1 VCVCV
6 SFFLLKII
14 YFNIFVLILEL
25 VLNENLKEAFII
37 GVDEKAKD
45 RLNKLTASNKVTP
58 IDLDYLNTTKMVQEQ
73 ISCFNTNTNKMTTF
87 LPTNNKRAAP
97 LAPIIVTKQQQI
109 CSSLSSSRF
118 SSTLSSASS
127 TTSSSSSSTTNNN
140 NLNPIQT
147 SPSTSS
153 NHSKS
158 SNNCSASSSS
168 SVSAASP
175 PPSPIEQDCILL
187 DDSSNHREMAIDCPD
202 YFIPEIKTRPC
213 YPPQPPQL
221 ILNNNLVTDQKSN
234 ENLNNF
240 VDYELFEQ
248 DNQFLESV
256 TKVLNL
262 NITQSTLNDP
272 PITTK
277 TNSTNAISSSMS
289 SIQYIDE
296 DSKLILLN
304 TPNKSPVLTNNKSC
318 KSIGKKLFEKQ
329 HDKLNNNSNFIRNSL
344 RSNSFKQKPLP
355 PTTTPIGMINN
366 AFEMEIDNFEVD
378 INIKC
383 KEEEEE
389 EEKIEEITTKVS
401 QLQVKLNQ
409 PVHLY
414 QQNNNNNTPI
424 SKHKLTNHLISSRAP
439 TPPPRST
446 EKHLSFFVEQQQE
459 DTGIQLREIYETN
472 NYENT
477 IQLYNKIIKL
487 NSKLE
492 LKPVEINSNKLSQDV
507 MKLLKSSGS
516 SVDNELCMLL
526 SKFNNLFN
534 THDQISV
541 RFEEQKIELQKEN
554 KQLMIDQQQ
563 NQQDEDETLEIS
575 VDLTKQNEDDN
586 DETIHNNNNNNND
599 DELLISDEGRFLLNK
614 AQHYSVENLKLVNI
628 EKPDSPFGATIRNR
642 DGNIVIGRIVSGG
655 AAQQSGLLHEE
666 DEILE
671 INNIPVRGKTINDV
685 CDMLVNIYLIF

>member
-1 VCVCV
+1 
-6 SFFLLKII
+6 
-14 YFNIFVLILEL
+14 
-25 VLNENLKEAFII
+25 
-37 GVDEKAKD
+37 
-45 RLNKLTASNKVTP
+45 
-58 IDLDYLNTTKMVQEQ
+58 
-73 ISCFNTNTNKMTTF
+73 
-87 LPTNNKRAAP
+87 
-97 LAPIIVTKQQQI
+97 
-109 CSSLSSSRF
+109 
-118 SSTLSSASS
+118 
-127 TTSSSSSSTTNNN
+127 
-140 NLNPIQT
+140 
-147 SPSTSS
+147 
-153 NHSKS
+153 
-158 SNNCSASSSS
+158 
-168 SVSAASP
+168 
-175 PPSPIEQDCILL
+175 
-187 DDSSNHREMAIDCPD
+187 MAIDCPD

-213 YPPQPPQL
+213 YPPQPPPPASQP
-221 ILNNNLVTDQKSN
+221 LNNKLITEQKSN
-234 ENLNNF
+234 ENF

-272 PITTK
+272 PITT
-277 TNSTNAISSSMS
+277 TTNAISSSMS

-296 DSKLILLN
+296 DSKIILIN
-304 TPNKSPVLTNNKSC
+304 TPNKSPVPTNNNNNNNNKSC

-329 HDKLNNNSNFIRNSL
+329 HEKLNNKNNNFIRNSL
-344 RSNSFKQKPLP
+344 RSNSFKQKPLL

-389 EEKIEEITTKVS
+389 IEEEITTKVS

-424 SKHKLTNHLISSRAP
+424 SKHKLTNHFISSRAP

-446 EKHLSFFVEQQQE
+446 EKHLSFFVEQQQPQQQQDDDD
-459 DTGIQLREIYETN
+459 DTGKQLREIYETN

-507 MKLLKSSGS
+507 MKLLKSSSS

-563 NQQDEDETLEIS
+563 QQDEDETLEIS
-575 VDLTKQNEDDN
+575 VDLTKQNEEEEDEDDN
-586 DETIHNNNNNNND
+586 NDKTIQNNNNNN
-599 DELLISDEGRFLLNK
+599 ELLISDEGRFLLNK

-685 CDMLVNIYLIF
+685 CDMLVNIFNILIDTIRVSIIGEIKRAKFNEMHKEYIYHDRANSFALIIISSIANRF